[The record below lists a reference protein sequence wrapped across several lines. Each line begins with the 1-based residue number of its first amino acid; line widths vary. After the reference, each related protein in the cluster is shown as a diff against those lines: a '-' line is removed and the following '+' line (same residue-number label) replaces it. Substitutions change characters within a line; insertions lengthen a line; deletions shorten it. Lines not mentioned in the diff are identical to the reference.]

1 MSNERDRP
9 RQPPPHPA
17 VAPGFSAPKQ
27 PAEDASYGSDG
38 ARERRSA
45 WKRFKAWFSRPTPKR
60 DSYVSN
66 VTNPDDRRFIP
77 RR

>member
-1 MSNERDRP
+1 MSNERDLP

-27 PAEDASYGSDG
+27 PAEDASYGRDG

-66 VTNPDDRRFIP
+66 VKNPDDRRFIP